1 MLRFFGYHFR
11 GLLDFS
17 GRESRKPFWLW
28 VAFCLSTQMVLL
40 IACMMPM
47 MVKAFM
53 QIERFAAQHPEQVT
67 RTYGPGSYSVEVHGY
82 HPALFPDMS
91 GFMVAN
97 SIGASLVVVLLAAS
111 VCRRLHDSNRT
122 GAWGLLPLPFL
133 MTALLLF
140 PSLMPGATRGVAPDM
155 GLFFASV
162 ANNFVYLAAIGVLV
176 FKLVQPGTH
185 GENRFGLAPLM

>member
-1 MLRFFGYHFR
+1 VLLFFGYHFR

-28 VAFCLSTQMVLL
+28 VAFCLSIHMFVLM
-40 IACMMPM
+40 ACMIPIML
-47 MVKAFM
+47 KTFM
-53 QIERFAAQHPEQVT
+53 QIERFAAQHPDQVT
-67 RTYGPGSYSVEVHGY
+67 RTYGPGSYSVQVHGY
-82 HPALFPDMS
+82 HPELFPDMF
-91 GFMVAN
+91 GFMLAN
-97 SIGASLVVVLLAAS
+97 SIGASLAVILLAAS

-140 PSLMPGATRGVAPDM
+140 PSLMPGASRGFAPDM
-155 GLFFASV
+155 GLFLALV

-176 FKLVQPGTH
+176 FKLVLPGTR